1 MADSPIS
8 RIVEAVTSGERTA
21 ESVTAAA
28 LDRIEQHRGLGAFV
42 ATEREVAL
50 AAAREVDRRRAQGEV
65 LGPLAGVPIAVK
77 DNICT
82 TELTTGC
89 ASRMLRG
96 FVSPVDAT
104 AISRLKAA
112 GAVVIGKTNMD
123 EFAMGS
129 SGENSSI
136 GPAQNPWDTARVPGG
151 SSSGSAVS
159 VAARLVPASLGSD
172 TGGSIRQPAAFC
184 GVVGFKPTYGRV
196 SRRGLVACASSLDQ
210 IGPFATTVEDAA
222 RVFLAMAGW
231 DEGDMTSSHE
241 PLPALGELADDTSRP
256 LRVGLPREYFADGL
270 DPEVRAAIDATVAQL
285 VETGA
290 ELVDISL
297 PHTSYAVATYYIVA
311 SAEASSNLA
320 RFDGVRFGFRDAEA
334 QSLPDLYRR
343 SRTFGFGPEV
353 RRRIM
358 LGTFVLSAGYFDAY
372 YGQAQR
378 TRTLFVREF
387 AEAFSRCD
395 VLLTPTAPAPAFR
408 FGENT
413 ADPLQMYLAD
423 IYTIPASLAGLPAI
437 SLPIGRT
444 RQGLPIGAQLLAAP
458 FAEAT
463 LFGAARRV
471 EALRGALSAPPGFES
486 GGL

>member
-1 MADSPIS
+1 
-8 RIVEAVTSGERTA
+8 
-21 ESVTAAA
+21 
-28 LDRIEQHRGLGAFV
+28 
-42 ATEREVAL
+42 
-50 AAAREVDRRRAQGEV
+50 
-65 LGPLAGVPIAVK
+65 
-77 DNICT
+77 
-82 TELTTGC
+82 
-89 ASRMLRG
+89 
-96 FVSPVDAT
+96 
-104 AISRLKAA
+104 
-112 GAVVIGKTNMD
+112 
-123 EFAMGS
+123 
-129 SGENSSI
+129 
-136 GPAQNPWDTARVPGG
+136 
-151 SSSGSAVS
+151 
-159 VAARLVPASLGSD
+159 
-172 TGGSIRQPAAFC
+172 
-184 GVVGFKPTYGRV
+184 
-196 SRRGLVACASSLDQ
+196 
-210 IGPFATTVEDAA
+210 
-222 RVFLAMAGW
+222 
-231 DEGDMTSSHE
+231 
-241 PLPALGELADDTSRP
+241 
-256 LRVGLPREYFADGL
+256 
-270 DPEVRAAIDATVAQL
+270 VAQL